1 MGTIASHGQITGT
14 KTLGEELTRLE
25 SSKHGDDIVL
35 GDIPEY
41 FVAPQKTKAII
52 KAIDLEARTI
62 KVIPIKKNGSFRVAQ
77 INEQGR
83 AWSTSKEMTLV
94 FITPKGLEQIK
105 ASGQAAKHLGKR
117 TLRLDEIPLDARIK
131 VEYYPAGP
139 AAREVIVTAVP
150 KG

>member
-1 MGTIASHGQITGT
+1 MG
-14 KTLGEELTRLE
+14 
-25 SSKHGDDIVL
+25 VL
-35 GDIPEY
+35 GLGHHQQPRGV
-41 FVAPQKTKAII
+41 FVQPV
-52 KAIDLEARTI
+52 DYS
-62 KVIPIKKNGSFRVAQ
+62 GSFRVAQ

-105 ASGQAAKHLGKR
+105 ASGQAAKYFGKKS
-117 TLRLDEIPLDARIK
+117 LRLDEIPLDARIK